1 MLKKR
6 SAGTLILRGHAL
18 TLLLLLLGP
27 GRGVSAGEQNAGAPQ
42 EPKSAPAP
50 KLTPAAKAAAD
61 PTAGWKVN
69 VPLGLSE
76 DLQAPADNSVTREK
90 VELGRRLYYDP
101 RLSVAGD
108 VSCATCHSPDHG
120 FTDSKPVSSGHKGQK
135 GGRSAPT
142 VINATYDYFQF
153 WDGRAKTLEEQAL
166 GPIQNPIEMGN
177 TLTGMVANL
186 TALKGYAPAFQAAFG
201 NPEITAERVAK
212 AIASFERTVI
222 SGNSR
227 WDRFMAGDESALNEQ
242 EKRGW
247 ALMQGKGKCTLCHAG
262 QTFSDSDFHNLGVGM
277 SAKEPDLGRYVVTKD
292 EKDKGAFKTPRLRE
306 VTKTAP
312 YMHDGSQKTLEEVLE
327 FYNKGGEKNP
337 YLDQKIT
344 PLNLTK
350 QEMQDI
356 IAFLHALEGEIPNPV
371 GPAK

>member
-1 MLKKR
+1 MRTLCSTSAIEVRGSKVWRTRSAGIFRNICSMRERAGGKSFMLKKR
-6 SAGTLILRGHAL
+6 SAGTLIFRGHAL
-18 TLLLLLLGP
+18 TLLLLLGP
-27 GRGVSAGEQNAGAPQ
+27 GRGVSAGEESAGAPQ
-42 EPKSAPAP
+42 EPKSSPAP
-50 KLTPAAKAAAD
+50 KLTGAAKAAPAQ
-61 PTAGWKVN
+61 TAGWKVN
-69 VPLGLSE
+69 IPLGLSE

-186 TALKGYAPAFQAAFG
+186 KALKGYAPAFQASFG
-201 NPEITAERVAK
+201 SPEITAERV
-212 AIASFERTVI
+212 
-222 SGNSR
+222 
-227 WDRFMAGDESALNEQ
+227 
-242 EKRGW
+242 
-247 ALMQGKGKCTLCHAG
+247 
-262 QTFSDSDFHNLGVGM
+262 
-277 SAKEPDLGRYVVTKD
+277 